1 MTQSYADT
9 SHEERV
15 GVLALFVAD
24 PASVEPVNRILGE
37 YARQIIGRM
46 GLPHIQRQKEVAV
59 IALIF
64 RGSTDEVGALSGR
77 LGQLPGVEVKSLLSK
92 RF

>member
-1 MTQSYADT
+1 MTESPIPGA
-9 SHEERV
+9 ERI

-24 PASVEPVNRILGE
+24 PASTQAVNQILAE
-37 YARQIIGRM
+37 YARQIIGRI
-46 GLPHIQRQKEVAV
+46 GLPHIQRQREVAV

-64 RGSTDEVGALSGR
+64 QGSTDEVGALSGR
-77 LGQLPGVEVKSLLSK
+77 LGQLSGVEVKSLLSK

>member
-1 MTQSYADT
+1 MTEMPLAVDCP
-9 SHEERV
+9 ERI

-24 PASVEPVNRILGE
+24 PKSADPVNRILGE
-37 YARQIIGRM
+37 YSRQIIGRL
-46 GLPHIQRQKEVAV
+46 GLPHIQRQGEMAV